1 MYLSDQST
9 VTIIPYLNTPIR
21 LDRMMDSWLRISVE
35 IFPPVIL
42 SRLLWLLSIRHF
54 SRLFLQFYQGF
65 LTLFSSRFRS
75 LWSRFWLS
83 TRQSRPQNGCHSTI
97 DQGKDDHDK
106 LLPRARLSL
115 LTLCN
120 REQCLI
126 NSTVCGCVLRHFPL
140 WLLFWFQLEFHESFN
155 PFFPSVFSLLLCNR
169 SCRIWGHKIP
179 RRSVISKWMS
189 RTFCSGRGF

>member
-1 MYLSDQST
+1 MLPYAST
-9 VTIIPYLNTPIR
+9 VSWIH
-21 LDRMMDSWLRISVE
+21 DSVSLSKFFPQSSLVVFFDFWAFV
-35 IFPPVIL
+35 IF
-42 SRLLWLLSIRHF
+42 
-54 SRLFLQFYQGF
+54 RLFLQFTKGSPLYFPIVFAVFDRG
-65 LTLFSSRFRS
+65 
-75 LWSRFWLS
+75 FWLS
-83 TRQSRPQNGCHSTI
+83 PRQSRPQNGCHSTI

-126 NSTVCGCVLRHFPL
+126 DSTVCQCILRHFPL

-155 PFFPSVFSLLLCNR
+155 PFFPSFFSLLLCNR
-169 SCRIWGHKIP
+169 SCRIWGRKIP

-189 RTFCSGRGF
+189 RTFCSGRRF